1 MKEFVLQLPAGV
13 LVPAFI
19 AFSVTGS
26 LCLKLASQRSGLPA
40 VAVFMAG
47 NVIGFCAATLLTLTL
62 RGRNPNLI
70 YALCLGG
77 GFCTLQLASWLIFR
91 MPLAPA
97 QWMGV
102 GLIAGGMILLQIRL

>member
-1 MKEFVLQLPAGV
+1 MKEFFLQLPALA

-26 LCLKLASQRSGLPA
+26 LCLKFASQRNGWPA

-47 NVIGFCAATLLTLTL
+47 NLIGFCAASLLTLTL

-77 GFCTLQLASWLIFR
+77 GFCMLQLLSWLIFR
-91 MPLAPA
+91 MPLSGW

-102 GLIAGGMILLQIRL
+102 GLIACGMVCLQLRF